1 MLVRVCAD
9 VLRRR
14 SVWQADSFDNEID
27 RFEGVSKSKRD
38 Q

>member
-14 SVWQADSFDNEID
+14 RARRMQYGEDASGGFDFG
-27 RFEGVSKSKRD
+27 FE
-38 Q
+38 